1 MGITESLIGLFT
13 TVIEEA
19 GYLGV
24 GFLMTLES
32 MVAPVPSEAVMPFA
46 GFLWFGGKM
55 SLWLIVIASTAG
67 SITGSLLS
75 YWVGAYGGRPF
86 VKRFG
91 KYLLL
96 NEHDLEV
103 TEGFFNRYGEKT
115 IFISRFI
122 PIIRH
127 LISLP
132 AGVGKMR
139 MDKFLL
145 YTILGAGIWN
155 TFLAYMGYLLGENWE
170 RIRSWGEVVD
180 VILIIG
186 IVGLVILFI
195 KRHLNRHKHTT
206 PSA

>member
-1 MGITESLIGLFT
+1 MGLTESLIQLFT
-13 TVIEEA
+13 TIIEKS

-46 GFLWFGGKM
+46 GFLWFEGKM

-67 SITGSLLS
+67 SIIGSLLS

-86 VKRFG
+86 IKRFG
-91 KYLLL
+91 RYLLL

-139 MDKFLL
+139 MGKFLL
-145 YTILGAGIWN
+145 YTVLGAGIWN
-155 TFLAYMGYLLGENWE
+155 AFLAYMGYLLGENWE

-180 VILIIG
+180 VVLIIG
-186 IVGLVILFI
+186 IIGLVILFI
-195 KRHLNRHKHTT
+195 KRHLNRNKHTT